1 MAAVGTRTS
10 PKRDGGG
17 ELLLRSDDTALDP
30 AVAKKANA
38 VTPGSLARKVNP
50 TLDLGPTL
58 DFGYGGV
65 DAGFTNLGL
74 LASDVSWTWQEEAFF
89 EENIMRYNEFGDDY
103 WSRLAEK
110 MPQKDLKDVKER
122 FAKGDVRAIESGLVP
137 PLPDFEDDSDYV
149 TAEMMALDSY
159 KRPKP
164 RKRVPCMPWTGE
176 EHRLFL
182 LGLNR
187 FGKGDWKSISR
198 DFVVTR
204 TPTQV
209 ASHGQKYF
217 KRLEELRTRVQE
229 QLDMKGDAAD
239 EKFER
244 ADSGTMVEK
253 ENASEATAEKDDDV
267 REMCSQRRLDLY
279 TGQNIDEVV
288 DFYLVCRNLM
298 GLGAIFAQKEFE
310 KKNPDAEYSP
320 PEYYEIPEDALLA
333 NISYGLGHNLRKG
346 LYMFTPTSPN
356 IARWIRSILTRD
368 LELLASRYGAPL
380 VRDKDKP
387 VWRFNRSAMS
397 KFLSGLREDMT
408 KPEIEK
414 LEEHER
420 VGKAKWEPKKGEICM
435 AETSAFF
442 ANNERLKSWVRRTED
457 TAVKIIK
464 EKVKCIPVRFAEDGR
479 FSQAEEAPVDF
490 FWDGD
495 WREGKIMRSS
505 LRKFSESEYRQS
517 RNELFSMFSEHT
529 MLKLDHAPDKWTSHV
544 NIRYMLENFGMMRMC
559 YEQSIEADVRASK
572 RKDKRGI
579 HHASQALS
587 EDISNGTK
595 PWLVIEHENIEKGL
609 KKLGDDASFEI
620 LSKDF
625 VRTRTAVEI
634 SDYCREHLP
643 SAYDDIV
650 GKRKRKARRVSFSDD
665 IETTDKPIR
674 RRRSSFSD

>member
-1 MAAVGTRTS
+1 MAAVDTRTS
-10 PKRDGGG
+10 PRPKRDGGG

-50 TLDLGPTL
+50 TLDPPIGLNGP
-58 DFGYGGV
+58 YW
-65 DAGFTNLGL
+65 ANR
-74 LASDVSWTWQEEAFF
+74 SDSVSWTWQEEAFF
-89 EENIMRYNEFGDDY
+89 ETTLAQLNEYNERGDDY
-103 WSRLAEK
+103 WSKFAEK
-110 MPQKDLKDVKER
+110 MPQKDWNAWMKER
-122 FAKGDVRAIESGLVP
+122 FPKLEGDEGLRAKESGIA
-137 PLPDFEDDSDYV
+137 PLPDFVDDSDYV

-164 RKRVPCMPWTGE
+164 RKRVPWTEE
-176 EHRLFL
+176 EHRLFV
-182 LGLNR
+182 LGLKQY
-187 FGKGDWKSISR
+187 GKRWKSISE
-198 DFVVTR
+198 DFVTSR

-209 ASHGQKYF
+209 ASHGHKFF
-217 KRLEELRTRVQE
+217 KRLEKMHEE
-229 QLDMKGDAAD
+229 QLDMKGDTAD

-244 ADSGTMVEK
+244 ADSGAMAEK
-253 ENASEATAEKDDDV
+253 ENASEATAEKDDA

-279 TGQNIDEVV
+279 AGRDVDEVV
-288 DFYLVCRNLM
+288 DFYLVCRNLL
-298 GLGAIFAQKEFE
+298 GLGAILARKDFE
-310 KKNPDAEYSP
+310 KKNPDAEYNP
-320 PEYYEIPEDALLA
+320 PEYYEIPEDTLVT
-333 NISYGLGHNLRKG
+333 NISIGCGSNLRKG
-346 LYMFTPTSPN
+346 LYIFTPTTPH
-356 IARWIRSILTRD
+356 IAEWIRSILTRD

-380 VRDKDKP
+380 VRDKDEP

-397 KFLSGLREDMT
+397 KFLNSLREDMT
-408 KPEIEK
+408 KPEREK
-414 LEEHER
+414 LEEYER
-420 VGKAKWEPKKGEICM
+420 KGKAKWEPKKGEICM
-435 AETSAFF
+435 AETGAFF
-442 ANNERLKSWVRRTED
+442 ANSKRLKSWIPKRMEEELRTED
-457 TAVKIIK
+457 TAAKIIK
-464 EKVKCIPVRFAEDGR
+464 EKVKCIPVRFAEDCR

-517 RNELFSMFSEHT
+517 RNELVSMFSEHT
-529 MLKLDHAPDKWTSHV
+529 MLKLGHSNDKWASYV
-544 NIRYMLENFGMMRMC
+544 NIRHMLENFGMMRMC

-579 HHASQALS
+579 RCASQALS
-587 EDISNGTK
+587 EDIENGTK

-665 IETTDKPIR
+665 IETTKPIR